1 MAMQARST
9 MTSGHRAHRADSGVL
24 GLRRVVAAV
33 AGIALA
39 AIATHARAD
48 CASDCESAY
57 YSCSGDTDFC
67 LSQQGVCLSRCGLES
82 SELYGAIAYSARKG
96 VYGYSYDYDSAREAA
111 AVALGYCR
119 EQDPDA
125 GDCEVLLTFSNAC
138 GALALGDEGAWG
150 SSWGWTAR
158 EADANA
164 LAECRPYGGAS
175 CEVAQEVC
183 SGVR

>member
-1 MAMQARST
+1 MSLPN
-9 MTSGHRAHRADSGVL
+9 GHRAHRAPGRRCGGRGVVGVPRL
-24 GLRRVVAAV
+24 IAAL

-39 AIATHARAD
+39 TLAAPARAD

-57 YSCSGDTDFC
+57 YSCGGDRDFC

-82 SELYGAIAYSARKG
+82 GERYGAIAYSARKG
-96 VYGYSYDYDSAREAA
+96 VYGYSYDYDSRNEAA

-119 EQDPDA
+119 KQDRDA

-164 LAECRPYGGAS
+164 VAECRPYGGAS
-175 CEVAQEVC
+175 CRVERTVC
-183 SGVR
+183 SGVQ